1 MSTFKKIYRR
11 ELIKK
16 IVSNDRPEQE
26 SLKALNLKEIIRLA
40 GKSWNVVSATSVEKC
55 WMKGLATA
63 FPAPVEAAVGIR
75 NKDSDTDEDDEEFEG
90 FTQADIDDMQKKIDA
105 SPEDI

>member
-1 MSTFKKIYRR
+1 MSTFKMIYRR

-26 SLKALNLKEIIRLA
+26 SLKALNLKEMIRLA

-55 WMKGLATA
+55 
-63 FPAPVEAAVGIR
+63 
-75 NKDSDTDEDDEEFEG
+75 
-90 FTQADIDDMQKKIDA
+90 
-105 SPEDI
+105 